1 MNPYDWV
8 LEGRTALYI
17 RGSLRRN
24 VYITHSRL
32 LLNGHREY
40 LCHAADGPGIET
52 FEAGSKDLRWMS

>member
-8 LEGRTALYI
+8 LEGRTALYV

-40 LCHAADGPGIET
+40 LCHA
-52 FEAGSKDLRWMS
+52 